1 VQDKEQSNLEGGA
14 RFFSISMMHDN
25 LGNMLETHFQ
35 MMQHHHYSLTDIE
48 NMLPWEKQ
56 IYVGMI
62 SEYVKKH
69 NEEVK
74 ELEAKMP
81 KR

>member
-1 VQDKEQSNLEGGA
+1 MQDKEQDNLEGGTG
-14 RFFSISMMHDN
+14 FFSISMMHDN
-25 LGNMLETHFQ
+25 LGNMLETNFQ
-35 MMQHHHYSLTDIE
+35 MMQHHHYSLSDIE